1 MGANLK
7 NIFLFKDKSK
17 KLLKGIYFLGLF
29 LLFVS
34 SGYGQNE
41 ISIGTGVTLLEGN
54 SGPTLF
60 SFGLSRTG
68 DVSAAATVDFAVAGS
83 GGNPAN
89 GADFTG
95 GTLPIG
101 TATFIAGSAVANV
114 NISVNGD
121 IVVESN
127 ETFTVTLSNPSIG
140 STLGTATSLGTIN

>member
-17 KLLKGIYFLGLF
+17 KLLKGISFLGLF

-68 DVSAAATVDFAVAGS
+68 DVSAAATVDFAVTAS
-83 GGNPAN
+83 GGNPVN

-95 GTLPIG
+95 GTLPAG
-101 TATFIAGSAVANV
+101 TANFVAGSAVANV
-114 NISVNGD
+114 NIS
-121 IVVESN
+121 
-127 ETFTVTLSNPSIG
+127 
-140 STLGTATSLGTIN
+140 